1 MSRSRSARRKVNS
14 RSYKQSRRRSPQRSR
29 SQQKR
34 ARQSRSPQR
43 SRARQSRSP
52 QRSRARQSRSRSP
65 KRRCRSRGL
74 KRCGP
79 SKSPRRKYNCRI
91 LLHKNHKG
99 RRPSPARAASDPAC
113 HFSKVL
119 GNDGKRYQSLPN
131 RNYIFRWVPI

>member
-34 ARQSRSPQR
+34 ARQSRSPKR
-43 SRARQSRSP
+43 SRARQSWSP
-52 QRSRARQSRSRSP
+52 QRSRARQSRSP